1 MEPRSP
7 KAQKLEKKQIFRG
20 ERESYRKEHLC
31 RKVRERKQEQ
41 ARKQVCFDIG
51 NGRETHKPMRERERE
66 REKYYRSIEDKKS
79 KKS

>member
-1 MEPRSP
+1 MNPVPSSIQKHGTQKP
-7 KAQKLEKKQIFRG
+7 KSSKTRKESRDISER

-41 ARKQVCFDIG
+41 AGKKVCFDIG

-66 REKYYRSIEDKKS
+66 RI
-79 KKS
+79 